1 MKNFVRLPC
10 GGIGVDSDTT
20 WNDLHTASA
29 ARMATGCVIE
39 LAMKVA
45 TEEIKVCF
53 FFLFAVIFIIHNVVP
68 EYVSL
73 AFHFYTL
80 NNLTHIRFSIH

>member
-1 MKNFVRLPC
+1 MAELPMKNFVRLPC

-39 LAMKVA
+39 LALKVA
-45 TEEIKVCF
+45 TEEIKVC
-53 FFLFAVIFIIHNVVP
+53 LLIFHK
-68 EYVSL
+68 S
-73 AFHFYTL
+73 
-80 NNLTHIRFSIH
+80 FSYSHVLIQN